1 MRTLLC
7 LHATFVSTPG
17 VLGELAA
24 LAEVLDRAPDWKNDA
39 VGVRARMLAI
49 LGDVAE
55 RYLQQGTP
63 RLDYCMW
70 C

>member
-1 MRTLLC
+1 ML
-7 LHATFVSTPG
+7 AADSGVVPG

-24 LAEVLDRAPDWKNDA
+24 LADVLDRAPDWKSDA

-55 RYLQQGTP
+55 RYLQQGML
-63 RLDYCMW
+63 RLAYRV
-70 C
+70 